1 MNAEIIS
8 IADEILIGQIVNT
21 NATFISQALSDVGIH
36 CNYVHTVRDH
46 KEDILQAIDLAY
58 KRSNLVILTGGLGPT
73 NDDLTKDVLCDYFD
87 DTLIVDND
95 VLNDITSFFKSKGRE
110 DISKLNKE
118 QALVPSKAKIF
129 RNAIGTAPAI
139 YLNKS
144 NHLVAFPGV
153 PYEMK
158 FLLNKFLSYFKKKY
172 NLPFILHQTVFV
184 KNIPESQLASLL
196 NEWENNLHHKLKLA
210 YLPKPGIVRLRLSSE
225 GNDLQQLKKITD
237 NELHKLSKLV
247 VYEEILED
255 VFNKIHDFF
264 TLNNYTLSV
273 AESCSGGVIASKITA
288 NAGASSY
295 FRGGVVAYSDDI
307 KHKFLN
313 IDKDLIKK
321 YSSVSKQVA
330 EVMSNNCCEIF
341 NSDFSISTTGY
352 AGPSLDNAQQPVGTV
367 FISITSPTSTNVS
380 KYQFSGDRELVISQ
394 VLDKSLDLIYKE
406 IKKLK

>member
-1 MNAEIIS
+1 
-8 IADEILIGQIVNT
+8 
-21 NATFISQALSDVGIH
+21 
-36 CNYVHTVRDH
+36 
-46 KEDILQAIDLAY
+46 
-58 KRSNLVILTGGLGPT
+58 
-73 NDDLTKDVLCDYFD
+73 
-87 DTLIVDND
+87 
-95 VLNDITSFFKSKGRE
+95 
-110 DISKLNKE
+110 
-118 QALVPSKAKIF
+118 
-129 RNAIGTAPAI
+129 
-139 YLNKS
+139 
-144 NHLVAFPGV
+144 
-153 PYEMK
+153 
-158 FLLNKFLSYFKKKY
+158 
-172 NLPFILHQTVFV
+172 V